1 MIHKAMEELYV
12 FVSSDDSVEH
22 FGYNSGGQFRA
33 QFPRTYPMKDMG
45 VCVIERF
52 FCTGVRNTH
61 QKGLGM
67 RGFHGKL
74 FVRKKLVPTGS
85 PFLRRTTTKKS
96 LTNWALH
103 VGVLPSPVTSSYKL
117 LSLLRKWSRQK
128 T

>member
-1 MIHKAMEELYV
+1 MEELYV

-85 PFLRRTTTKKS
+85 PFLRRTTNIPRDKILSILSIGNHSAARPSES
-96 LTNWALH
+96 L
-103 VGVLPSPVTSSYKL
+103 SF
-117 LSLLRKWSRQK
+117 
-128 T
+128 